1 MRKPLTQQANRKEM
15 TLTLNGHLKV
25 KTCVDP
31 CFILFIYFSL
41 FICSR
46 FGGVG
51 GRGVFFNW
59 AICKWH
65 SKMSVCLCE
74 NKLVWHWTM
83 GLWKCLCL
91 IEILMRNPTTNK
103 HDIHW
108 TYLFLEQFLCIRTD
122 LHPNL
127 ISINLLPSYVEN
139 RSCFERKFIMIFFH
153 LP

>member
-25 KTCVDP
+25 KTCIDP
-31 CFILFIYFSL
+31 CFIYFYIFNYLFVAGL
-41 FICSR
+41 
-46 FGGVG
+46 GGG
-51 GRGVFFNW
+51 IFFNW

-65 SKMSVCLCE
+65 SEMSVCLCE

-83 GLWKCLCL
+83 GLLKCLCL
-91 IEILMRNPTTNK
+91 IEILMRIPTTNK
-103 HDIHW
+103 HDIHC
-108 TYLFLEQFLCIRTD
+108 TYLFLERFLCIRTD

-127 ISINLLPSYVEN
+127 ISINLLPSYVGN